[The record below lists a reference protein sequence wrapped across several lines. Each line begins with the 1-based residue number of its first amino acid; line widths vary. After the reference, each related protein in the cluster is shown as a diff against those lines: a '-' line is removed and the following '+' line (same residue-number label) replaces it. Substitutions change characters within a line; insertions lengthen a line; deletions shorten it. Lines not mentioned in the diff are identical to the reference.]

1 MRKIIRYLFWSV
13 LMLGVLIYTAD
24 VNNLFNE
31 GLKEK
36 KRHTKLKKGMKKS
49 ITYILSSSGSLMFSI
64 PNYTDYVKFLFTA
77 NLDLPTDTL
86 ENIKDIFYSIEYQ
99 IIGSGNKVIAS
110 KVHHFKT
117 SYLLYLDKNGSVV
130 KNSFYENSQLLPT
143 NTQPLLID
151 LDRYPDAKKVSF
163 EIYQKDD
170 RVIDIGMRSYHL
182 ERISDD
188 QLDIKWERMSK
199 VKRKELFEGNI
210 YNLYYLTQ
218 TEKNMQLSALWRPNG
233 PLGVQGDDYQIRR
246 LVREQN
252 FKGLYSV
259 TGVQPLIYSDTH
271 LHASRLL
278 KQGNYHIKA
287 STIENTQTLLKVKS
301 FLDETLLKTDEYLLK
316 GSQKIGL
323 DLKEDA
329 MVVLES
335 NSSVKYEIK
344 ENNASLALF
353 LPPLVS
359 KGYYVTDANHSL
371 EYAFFSQKKRFIR
384 IECRKKE
391 QMHSQIIV
399 LLKNNEGKTVNR
411 LKKEISF
418 IDSFYDYGEGFDPQS
433 EALYL
438 YLEVPKTIRKMEII
452 ASSALLTKV
461 SSRSPIYPYPLYASQ
476 KDSKEQLNRTLK
488 WFDMRPKDFYGSAM
502 RERHYQIY
510 KQKHPSDIN
519 SFIESGEY
527 RYEQLYPTG
536 AWKGFDVLMKR
547 IRDDQF
553 IRLQGWGSIYSKI
566 DANTFE
572 TLELHSQ
579 EGVKHIWPKLI
590 YNRRHEN
597 EASLSMIKEGKKIF
611 ETSLYQRRGILEL
624 PKLASKK
631 PYHIKLETQKDTN
644 LFISHTALPSRTYMK
659 RGFLLLEQPM
669 RFVVTKYTHL
679 KETIGVQ
686 LAVDHKVPQD
696 ISLALSLNI
705 SPDSPVALYQDFSF
719 ERYQLHFDTTAS
731 QALSLTQYNKTF
743 NLSKTLYLTLG
754 ENMEPGEYVITLYP
768 SKQMPSTYVYMNHL
782 IPYYDERLRVSKERI

>member
-1 MRKIIRYLFWSV
+1 MRKIIRYLFWFV

-36 KRHTKLKKGMKKS
+36 KRHTKIKKGMKKS
-49 ITYILSSSGSLMFSI
+49 ITYILASSDSLVFSI

-77 NLDLPTDTL
+77 NLEIPTDTL

-99 IIGSGNKVIAS
+99 VIDSDDKVIAS

-117 SYLLYLDKNGSVV
+117 SYLLYLDENGSVV
-130 KNSFYENSQLLPT
+130 ENSFYENSQLLPT
-143 NTQPLLID
+143 STQPLLID

-163 EIYQKDD
+163 KIYQKDD

-182 ERISDD
+182 ERVSDD
-188 QLDIKWERMSK
+188 EFDIKWERISK
-199 VKRKELFEGNI
+199 IKRKELFEGNM
-210 YNLYYLTQ
+210 YSLYYLTQ

-233 PLGVQGDDYQIRR
+233 PWGVQGDDYQIRR
-246 LVREQN
+246 LAREKN

-259 TGVQPLIYSDTH
+259 TGVKPMIYSDSH

-278 KQGNYHIKA
+278 TQGNYHIKA

-301 FLDETLLKTDEYLLK
+301 FLNNTLLKTDEYLFN
-316 GSQKIGL
+316 GAQNIGL
-323 DLKEDA
+323 DLTEDT
-329 MVVLES
+329 MVVFES

-344 ENNASLALF
+344 ENNASSVLF

-371 EYAFFSQKKRFIR
+371 EYAFFSQQKRFIR

-391 QMHSQIIV
+391 QMSSEIIV
-399 LLKNNEGKTVNR
+399 LLKNNEGKTVNT
-411 LKKEISF
+411 LKKDISF
-418 IDSFYDYGEGFDPQS
+418 VDSFYDYGEGFYPQS
-433 EALYL
+433 EPIYL
-438 YLEVPKTIRKMEII
+438 YLEVPETIRKMKII

-461 SSRSPIYPYPLYASQ
+461 SSRSAIYPYPLYTSQ

-488 WFDMRPKDFYGSAM
+488 WFDMRPKDFYGSVM
-502 RERHYQIY
+502 TERHYQIY
-510 KQKHPSDIN
+510 KQKHPSDIK
-519 SFIESGEY
+519 SFIQSGEY

-547 IRDDQF
+547 IRDNQF
-553 IRLQGWGSIYSKI
+553 IRSQGWGSIYSKI
-566 DANTFE
+566 NANTFE

-579 EGVKHIWPKLI
+579 EGVKNIWPKLI
-590 YNRRHEN
+590 YDRTHEN
-597 EASLSMIKEGKKIF
+597 EASLSMIKEGEKVF
-611 ETSLYQRRGILEL
+611 ETSLYQRRGIVEL

-644 LFISHTALPSRTYMK
+644 LFISHTALPSRTYIK
-659 RGFLLLEQPM
+659 RGFVLLEHPM
-669 RFVVTKYTHL
+669 RFEVTKYTHL

-686 LAVDHKVPQD
+686 LAADKKVPQD
-696 ISLALSLNI
+696 VSLALSLNI
-705 SPDSPVALYQDFSF
+705 SPDGPVDLYQDFSF
-719 ERYQLHFDTTAS
+719 ERYQLHFDTNVS

-743 NLSKTLYLTLG
+743 TLSETLYFTLG

-768 SKQMPSTYVYMNHL
+768 SKQMPSMYVYMNHL
-782 IPYYDERLRVSKERI
+782 IPYYGERLRVSKERL